1 MGVPSAY
8 RRRLVQAQTMIE
20 QKQVTE
26 LQELLQETVAG
37 FGGTDQSYLQLLKY
51 LNGIGELRIPSRL
64 MAGQMVFFKYKPQ
77 DDRFLGASKA
87 YDVFP
92 LVIVTKVHKDGFEG
106 LNLHYIAHKWRRQL
120 FTAIEK
126 SLPMKKSGDE
136 SLTRLGVSYDRL
148 NGPRRFGFF
157 KPCYRRYVIGGL
169 RKRPIQIPM
178 EFWDV
183 LVDVDLALFVKGRKM
198 GIRRMSYNSY
208 VQSGNNP

>member
-1 MGVPSAY
+1 
-8 RRRLVQAQTMIE
+8 
-20 QKQVTE
+20 
-26 LQELLQETVAG
+26 
-37 FGGTDQSYLQLLKY
+37 
-51 LNGIGELRIPSRL
+51 

-77 DDRFLGASKA
+77 DDRFLNSSKA

-106 LNLHYIAHKWRRQL
+106 LNLHYVAQKWRRQL
-120 FTAIEK
+120 FGAIETN
-126 SLPMKKSGDE
+126 LPMRRSGDE

-148 NGPRRFGFF
+148 NGSRKFGFF

-169 RKRPIQIPM
+169 RRRPIQIPM

-198 GIRRMSYNSY
+198 GVRRMAYNSY
-208 VQSGNNP
+208 VRSGNTP